1 MSSSVLC
8 GQAALVGLPT
18 GRQKNVRTLQ
28 SLEIPSALKV
38 DRKRLKTEGGVS
50 VYKVTK
56 VSHLFL
62 DTTTMLGFGPLV
74 FSRDHLYHHNPRLAN
89 CNLAAWPFR
98 PTIVVYTSPPTVSR

>member
-18 GRQKNVRTLQ
+18 GSKQKNARSLQ
-28 SLEIPSALKV
+28 SLEIPSAMKV

-56 VSHLFL
+56 VSG
-62 DTTTMLGFGPLV
+62 MNRINLGFGLDIRSIDRSQVVCTLV
-74 FSRDHLYHHNPRLAN
+74 SH
-89 CNLAAWPFR
+89 
-98 PTIVVYTSPPTVSR
+98 VVSFHIHSY